1 MASIMRLSLVLVL
14 VAVLSL
20 SSSLCDAYRVIN
32 RLPSST
38 VTTIH
43 GHANDD
49 AGNNVN
55 TEMSKLRKTTLK
67 GGVTVGGVLLGLL
80 SKNSKAIASS
90 SKIEVQQLPYDYSA
104 LEPYISTKTM
114 QFHHDK
120 HYGKYIATTNQLIEN
135 TDLASSD
142 LITIM
147 KKSHN
152 TNQGLFNSAA
162 QSWNHE
168 FYWKCMK
175 PSGGGEV
182 PPKLKKAIDKSFGSV
197 DEFRKQLAA
206 AGNSIF
212 GSGWAWL
219 VETKTG
225 DLEIVKT
232 GGAENPLTD
241 NKTPLLTIDVW
252 EHAYYLD
259 YQNVR
264 SSYIDAFLDKLVN
277 WSFVEKQMRA

>member
-1 MASIMRLSLVLVL
+1 MTLDQSVVLVLVL

-20 SSSLCDAYRVIN
+20 SSSVCAYTERLPLLSLNRLN
-32 RLPSST
+32 RLPLSRT
-38 VTTIH
+38 VTTVHH

-49 AGNNVN
+49 AGNNIN
-55 TEMSKLRKTTLK
+55 TEMSKLKKSTLK
-67 GGVTVGGVLLGLL
+67 GSVTGVGVLLGML
-80 SKNSKAIASS
+80 SKNSKAVASS
-90 SKIEVQQLPYDYSA
+90 SKIQVQQLPYDYNA

-120 HYGKYIATTNQLIEN
+120 HYAKYIATTNQLIEN

-147 KKSHN
+147 QKSHDKEP
-152 TNQGLFNSAA
+152 GLFNSAA

-168 FYWKCMK
+168 FYWNCMK
-175 PSGGGEV
+175 PNGGGNI
-182 PPKLKKAIDKSFGSV
+182 PIKLKRSIDKSFGSV

-219 VETKTG
+219 VETKAG

-232 GGAENPLTD
+232 GGAENPLVYS
-241 NKTPLLTIDVW
+241 KTPLLTIGTTVS
-252 EHAYYLD
+252 L
-259 YQNVR
+259 
-264 SSYIDAFLDKLVN
+264 
-277 WSFVEKQMRA
+277 